1 MSWAIL
7 AIGCDKDDGCS
18 CRAVGH
24 VSPCP
29 RCRPASDQ
37 GLNTHVGKSF
47 HTNDHARDSP
57 ISPTRRRKKRESVY
71 VWIFYEKTFVCFV
84 LSVVLFCSV
93 RPLMLSYGV
102 PCASRAFSSGA
113 LYVLSSFFLTT
124 AVVRSGNIR
133 VASVLTAPTL
143 RVPAICVRY
152 APSPHTPCTRSTHSS
167 KVIRTLTNFAT
178 APCLPTSGAQSITAG
193 CIFPAADATAQFFDP
208 KRKEAGSEQW
218 DTART
223 LRWLFFGFAVQAPW
237 NHVSEAGRGGGDP
250 VRRFHAKEI
259 ATRNH
264 SRQPNFPAATFPN
277 TNRFSSRALGPRANC
292 WSGAPW
298 DPGCRAVLFLACFL
312 SPFRKA
318 RVSLLLRLSPA
329 K

>member
-1 MSWAIL
+1 MLRWRSQA
-7 AIGCDKDDGCS
+7 A
-18 CRAVGH
+18 
-24 VSPCP
+24 
-29 RCRPASDQ
+29 RC
-37 GLNTHVGKSF
+37 T
-47 HTNDHARDSP
+47 
-57 ISPTRRRKKRESVY
+57 
-71 VWIFYEKTFVCFV
+71 
-84 LSVVLFCSV
+84 LS
-93 RPLMLSYGV
+93 
-102 PCASRAFSSGA
+102 A
-113 LYVLSSFFLTT
+113 LFFLTT
-124 AVVRSGNIR
+124 AVVGQATYC

-143 RVPAICVRY
+143 KVPAICVRY

-167 KVIRTLTNFAT
+167 KGIRTLTNFAT
-178 APCLPTSGAQSITAG
+178 PPCLPISGAQSITAG

-250 VRRFHAKEI
+250 RRFHAKEI

-292 WSGAPW
+292 WSGAP
-298 DPGCRAVLFLACFL
+298 
-312 SPFRKA
+312 
-318 RVSLLLRLSPA
+318 
-329 K
+329 